1 MNLWILRLTVK
12 NFGQSTANSWYIS
25 IVITR
30 TFFFMINFFLRL
42 IIEICQFFFGQRPIF
57 LAEIFSIPTLE
68 SYLSAVNEA
77 ITEKKID
84 TILCR
89 TKKRPWPS
97 MEIVNIF
104 SGVCTEEY
112 WGKKWS
118 KQQRKLK
125 KLRNNLILS
134 TKLIT

>member
-1 MNLWILRLTVK
+1 MV
-12 NFGQSTANSWYIS
+12 
-25 IVITR
+25 
-30 TFFFMINFFLRL
+30 NFFLRL
-42 IIEICQFFFGQRPIF
+42 IIEICQFFSANGQF
-57 LAEIFSIPTLE
+57 FWQKYFSIPTLE
-68 SYLSAVNEA
+68 SYISAVNEA

-112 WGKKWS
+112 WEKNDLSNTKES
-118 KQQRKLK
+118 S
-125 KLRNNLILS
+125 RNFRI
-134 TKLIT
+134 I